1 MALVLPHSQFM
12 SKASVAPSCAN
23 RDVKRLENLHGAIK
37 LINQKK

>member
-1 MALVLPHSQFM
+1 LL
-12 SKASVAPSCAN
+12 PSCAN